1 MIFYVLNSKELQR
14 KLLELVGKFSK
25 VARYKIN
32 IQKSNVFLYTNNKQ
46 TKNKIKKNIHSQQH
60 HK

>member
-32 IQKSNVFLYTNNKQ
+32 IQKSNVFLYTNNK
-46 TKNKIKKNIHSQQH
+46 IKKNIHSQQH